1 MLHEN
6 PLMADIDVNHWRNMQ
21 ELLLQSAKAKRR
33 IILIHENGELLKF
46 VHSQREEIIKNIER
60 VDNPAAVAEKVYRAN
75 SDKADFV
82 VVLER
87 RAVERFF
94 ANVQDTWN
102 ANEDLDV
109 YVHRMFD
116 ILDEYEDGIVTYPG
130 KARNNLGLQWRLGA
144 SYEDVSAA
152 VSKFIPANSTVVL
165 GVFSGDALW
174 ASLILGFDGD
184 KRVVNITTADPTELA
199 ATGDWK
205 TQAKELINWSDRKF
219 KACSVGLFMDLASA
233 KAFLNSQDKLAAL
246 RETAEKGKLLAAPL
260 SKPLAALLR

>member
-21 ELLLQSAKAKRR
+21 ELLLESAKAKRR

-46 VHSQREEIIKNIER
+46 VHSQREEIVKNVER
-60 VDNPAAVAEKVYRAN
+60 VDNAAAVAEKVYRAN
-75 SDKADFV
+75 LDKADFV

-130 KARNNLGLQWRLGA
+130 KARTNLGLQWRLGA

-152 VSKFIPANSTVVL
+152 IGKFIPANSTVVL
-165 GVFSGDALW
+165 GVFTGDTLW
-174 ASLILGFDGD
+174 SSLVLGFDGD
-184 KRVVNITTADPTELA
+184 KRIKNITTADPTELTS
-199 ATGDWK
+199 TGDWK
-205 TQAKELINWSDRKF
+205 VKAKELVNWANQKF
-219 KACSVGLFMDLASA
+219 TVCSIGLFMDQVSA
-233 KAFLNSQDKLAAL
+233 KTFLHSQDKLAAL
-246 RETAEKGKLLAAPL
+246 RGIAERGKLIADPL
-260 SKPLAALLR
+260 SKPLAALLH